1 MVPKVRRRDV
11 VISLAVLGAIAVFFV
26 ARSVLKGPA
35 KADSASET
43 TATATPQGTAVDA
56 APAIPAPDTAT
67 LAAGPSEVSIQQST
81 APAPVVDTPYVREL
95 VREGSAGTYL
105 RDLLSQ
111 QDNLL
116 MRWPDR
122 RSNMRVFIE
131 RDPGLADW
139 NTKYPGVAEHAFD
152 EWQEAGFPLRFD
164 MVLERSDV
172 DIHIKWIDRFPAEER
187 QKLGMATK
195 VRDQHGWLVSSEI
208 SIATHDSQGQ
218 ALPPE
223 LVAGTAR
230 HEIGHALGLGH
241 SGNASDVMYPESRTP
256 VISAADR
263 KTLRILYL
271 LPPGRVP

>member
-11 VISLAVLGAIAVFFV
+11 VISLSVLGAIAIIFV
-26 ARSVLKGPA
+26 VRNVRRSTGKPA
-35 KADSASET
+35 SASQT
-43 TATATPQGTAVDA
+43 TAAATPQGAAVDTA
-56 APAIPAPDTAT
+56 SAIPAPDTAT
-67 LAAGPSEVSIQQST
+67 LAAPSEISVQQST

-95 VREGSAGTYL
+95 IREGSAGTYL

-139 NTKYPGVAEHAFD
+139 NPKYPAVAEHAFD

-223 LVAGTAR
+223 LVAATAR

-241 SGNASDVMYPESRTP
+241 SSSASDVMYPESRTP
-256 VISAADR
+256 VISRADR
-263 KTLRILYL
+263 QTLHVLYL